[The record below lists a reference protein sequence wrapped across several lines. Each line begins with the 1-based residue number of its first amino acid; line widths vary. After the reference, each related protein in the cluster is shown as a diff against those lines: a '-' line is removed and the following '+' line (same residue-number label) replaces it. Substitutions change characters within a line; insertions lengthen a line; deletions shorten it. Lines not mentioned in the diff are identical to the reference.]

1 MLGTAES
8 ALQSQVNGFH
18 RRFNTIKTTTINCLI
33 IICQIAVA
41 TTVYWLTS
49 IKALDEHGVFL
60 KENLEALEQCRNNC
74 VLFGRLNFYWNYL
87 AYDLLFQLIEVLATQ
102 YDRFRTISEDMAAY
116 KRDIERFKSTTSL
129 RLFCESEIVPFSSQT
144 DPPPGFRD
152 MVVRFNWSENVTLE
166 EVERFRRRY
175 CQLYKLE
182 RCAMMVNSIRPGSF
196 IVTWF
201 VPISII
207 KALSRK
213 GDKTLSLFVEF
224 GVARLEI
231 AGDCLYQAP
240 AEHKV
245 SLLNGIMLQLS

>member
-1 MLGTAES
+1 M
-8 ALQSQVNGFH
+8 VF
-18 RRFNTIKTTTINCLI
+18 
-33 IICQIAVA
+33 
-41 TTVYWLTS
+41 WLTS
-49 IKALDEHGVFL
+49 IRALDEHGVFL
-60 KENLEALEQCRNNC
+60 KENLEALEQCRNYW
-74 VLFGRLNFYWNYL
+74 VLCGRLNFYWNYL

-102 YDRFRTISEDMAAY
+102 YDSFRTISEDMAAY
-116 KRDIERFKSTTSL
+116 KTDIERFKSTTSL
-129 RLFCESEIVPFSSQT
+129 RLFCEAKIVPFSSQT

-152 MVVRFNWSENVTLE
+152 MVVRFKWSEYVTLE

-175 CQLYKLE
+175 CELYKLE

-231 AGDCLYQAP
+231 AGECLYQAP

-245 SLLNGIMLQLS
+245 SLPDGIMLQLS

>member
-1 MLGTAES
+1 M
-8 ALQSQVNGFH
+8 VF
-18 RRFNTIKTTTINCLI
+18 
-33 IICQIAVA
+33 
-41 TTVYWLTS
+41 WLTS
-49 IKALDEHGVFL
+49 IRALDEHGVFL
-60 KENLEALEQCRNNC
+60 KENLEALEQCRNYW
-74 VLFGRLNFYWNYL
+74 VLCGRLNFYWNYL

-102 YDRFRTISEDMAAY
+102 YDSFRTISEDMAAY
-116 KRDIERFKSTTSL
+116 KTDIERFKSTTSL
-129 RLFCESEIVPFSSQT
+129 RLFYEAKIVPFSSQT

-152 MVVRFNWSENVTLE
+152 MVVRFDWSENVTLE

-175 CQLYKLE
+175 CQLYRLE

-213 GDKTLSLFVEF
+213 GDKTLHLFVKF
-224 GVARLEI
+224 SVARLRI
-231 AGDCLYQAP
+231 AGACLDQAP

-245 SLLNGIMLQLS
+245 SLSDGIMLHLSLSYIIPFEGVSSPLICSIVS